1 MWCIIRSNV
10 TARCLLFIY
19 RVFFKVL
26 DFEFYILTKYAVHKA
41 VLTCSI
47 SVFSVCKQGEMQ
59 YTVFLEWT
67 QILVLK
73 KKNWYIFIEGWN
85 SIWESWMMSGVRL
98 VVKKRAVTGLFWL
111 QHWSS
116 LIKVKNVGIETKFS
130 VFSRESAL
138 WLRLPRCRALQV
150 AEAFVFFMLF
160 SSEWVRVGTVLVGGS
175 CKRIPLHMYKRSG
188 AVCNGS
194 DCEIPLASEES
205 RNEWRAQPRLYF

>member
-1 MWCIIRSNV
+1 MQVNEVIKHSVPHKWTQLHILLTKICSISLKCDVLFRSNV

-73 KKNWYIFIEGWN
+73 KKNCGIFLLKDGIQSGKVEWCPVWGW
-85 SIWESWMMSGVRL
+85 
-98 VVKKRAVTGLFWL
+98 
-111 QHWSS
+111 S
-116 LIKVKNVGIETKFS
+116 LRKEQWPVCFGCNTD
-130 VFSRESAL
+130 
-138 WLRLPRCRALQV
+138 LRLSRWR
-150 AEAFVFFMLF
+150 ML
-160 SSEWVRVGTVLVGGS
+160 E
-175 CKRIPLHMYKRSG
+175 
-188 AVCNGS
+188 
-194 DCEIPLASEES
+194 
-205 RNEWRAQPRLYF
+205 